1 MFNRINNRILPI
13 LFVLG
18 AFFSACEKKPNA
30 SFKTNKEEYVAGED
44 VILTNTSESGSSFE
58 WILPDGKT
66 SANKNSD
73 FVIDINSGFDEL
85 SFTLVAKSKQHCMR
99 NSTTKTIKV
108 IPKSY
113 ITETIVSPYSYST
126 FYTANINSS
135 STSSNYIIAMIYITS
150 PESFYTLSFYFMPGT
165 SLPSGTYTLQNSSS
179 SLAPFQ
185 ACGLSFGI
193 YFVSGQLQVDYVN
206 SKLHITFK
214 DITDS
219 TGNYKL
225 TGEIYKP

>member
-1 MFNRINNRILPI
+1 MRFVGFVGFIVLII
-13 LFVLG
+13 SFLFQ
-18 AFFSACEKKPNA
+18 SCEKKPNA
-30 SFKTNKEEYVAGED
+30 SFKTDKEEYIAGQD
-44 VILTNTSESGSSFE
+44 VILINTSESGGSFE
-58 WILPDGKT
+58 WILPGRRT
-66 SANKNSD
+66 SANKSSD

-85 SFTLVAKSKQHCMR
+85 SFTLVAKSKQHCKR
-99 NSTTKTIKV
+99 NSVTKTIKV

-113 ITETIVSPYSYST
+113 ITVTIVSPYAYGT
-126 FYTANINSS
+126 FYSANINSS
-135 STSSNYIIAMIYITS
+135 STSSNYIIDMIYTTS
-150 PESFYTLSFYFMPGT
+150 PESGYTLRFYFMPGT

-185 ACGLSFGI
+185 ACAWDFGI